1 MMRLLYYF
9 YWFTLRLIL
18 TENNIYL
25 PKIVKMNQSYDFLGV
40 SF

>member
-25 PKIVKMNQSYDFLGV
+25 SKIVKMNQSYDFLGV